1 MEQKNS
7 LIINLT
13 SKQLKEV
20 NSFCELNDIQ
30 LEKFIN
36 DCFISGFNIEKYGT
50 LDSSSEKIIEKE
62 VIIHTPIEV
71 IKEVIKE
78 VEVVKYID
86 REIKVEVPIE
96 KIVYVQDKKNEEP
109 TTNLETTCDKFKIKL
124 DQIQQTV
131 INLQKTIIQKDSE
144 ISNLKKILQEFEQNN
159 SPIKAQFLRTSN
171 LDDNLYKK

>member
-20 NSFCELNDIQ
+20 NSFCDLNNIQ

-62 VIIHTPIEV
+62 VIINTPIEV

-86 REIKVEVPIE
+86 REIKVEEPIE
-96 KIVYVQDKKNEEP
+96 KIVYIQDKKNEKSV
-109 TTNLETTCDKFKIKL
+109 TNLENDCNKFKIKL

-131 INLQKTIIQKDSE
+131 INLQQTIIQKDSE
-144 ISNLKKILQEFEQNN
+144 ILNLKKSLQEIEQNTG
-159 SPIKAQFLRTSN
+159 PIRAQFLRTSN